1 MLCYIIL
8 YILYIY
14 ILYPDRCAGVPPP
27 GFPYLGPS
35 FFISSNLISN
45 LISNVMSNLVSQA
58 GMLSFLRKDPG
69 QNAGLFLV
77 AVLGLTVRI
86 LVFYMLKTGRNAG
99 LF

>member
-1 MLCYIIL
+1 MTTSSN
-8 YILYIY
+8 
-14 ILYPDRCAGVPPP
+14 RCAGVPPP
-27 GFPYLGPS
+27 GFSCWGPS
-35 FFISSNLISN
+35 FLWQGPFLHVSSNLISN

-77 AVLGLTVRI
+77 TVLDLTVII